1 MPEPLQLV
9 VLLVIEELPSG
20 DVLAWPFADPEMVAH
35 GRNRDEAL
43 EQQEL
48 FLHEHLARAPGSTLA
63 SFDPHADVTIELV
76 EVELT
81 REGLPERVAVTE
93 PLVFPC
99 LIVPDGANAWAV
111 VLNLRHAVWIADG
124 LIEPQLRAPKLCEE
138 IQRVVAARELDGQEF
153 LELLRGADPFSIE
166 RLTVEVEREDR
177 SAAEARAA
185 ARRRRARE
193 RSEADA
199 RKLLG
204 RIGSNLV
211 EELRLHRQP
220 PVLHREREIASLEA
234 LLRGP
239 ERLALMLVGPELAGK
254 TAVVQ
259 GMVQRWLEGSKSKG
273 RLATFPEIVSTSGAA
288 LVAGQ
293 SGFGQLEQRVH
304 DVMAAAEAIDAVLY
318 FDNLADL
325 FARTSGELGDVA
337 SSMRPWLER
346 SRVRVLGEI
355 TPELVEHHEKRHVGF
370 FAYLN
375 RLPIAPL
382 DAERTR
388 SILEALA
395 KHDRRSDPTRP
406 TLSLPPGR
414 DAATPLCDLAE
425 RYFSYQ
431 AFPGKAVRF
440 YASLRATAEGEV
452 GETGEPRP
460 IGPDDVYRGFSIHS
474 GIPMFLVRED
484 RTLELQRI
492 LEFFQARVI
501 GQQQAIRRVA
511 ETLCTVKAGLQPA
524 QKPLATFLFV
534 GPTGVGKTEVAKT
547 LARFLFG
554 SPERMIRFD
563 MSEYMDPLAAERL
576 IRGSDRDD
584 GVLTRRVRQQPFC
597 VVLLDEIEKAHPAVF
612 DLLLQ
617 VCGEGR
623 LSDARGRTTW
633 FHNAIIIMTSNLGA
647 AHRRPSTGFGGRT
660 SGSADETAAERYYL
674 EQVDT
679 HFRPEFVN
687 RIDRV
692 IPFHPLDRAQIE
704 QVAAVTLTRV
714 RERDGIGER
723 GVALEVAGDTL
734 ARLARDGYSDTYGA
748 RALRRAFEDDLVAPL
763 ARTLAKLG
771 DRSDGGAI
779 RVREAGTAREAGS
792 ASGST
797 SSGKVRE
804 QLLANETQDR
814 LTIEVTAPLGR
825 ATRRT
830 IDALTR
836 VSTLRRSAAAALEL
850 PPIRELRDRL
860 RVLVAELGYGAH
872 ARKDT
877 RSAGEHAAELGRL
890 QAEHGRI
897 VGTLARLDE
906 LRESIE
912 SAEELTIAALYE
924 GEPATIYQEAAEDA
938 HRELQLRIVD
948 ALLLEN
954 ERHSITVHLQE
965 QDPRGALIIYLL
977 PLLECLD
984 DRGWSAYF
992 HVYGDKPKDEIEW
1005 PQNRAWG
1012 PPRSPQW
1019 MIKRLLREFDPDA
1032 AGRSDANETKRRFRD
1047 VLMCLQGRH
1056 AGAIMDSQLG
1066 LFRFDSVWQHEGL
1079 RDSERRPAHLLVRF
1093 VSRRAAVEKAEWDKD
1108 QFKIEKPLSHKQLDA
1123 TLKRAHFDEHGM
1135 LGGTIT
1141 TERRPL
1147 QPSRFWAQIEQVIF
1161 TTLVARAFESDAEES
1176 SQ

>member
-1 MPEPLQLV
+1 MSESLNLV

-20 DVLAWPFADPEMVAH
+20 DVLAWPFADPDMVAH
-35 GRNRDEAL
+35 GRSRDEAL

-48 FLHEHLARAPGSTLA
+48 FLHSHLARVPGSTLA
-63 SFDPHADVTIELV
+63 SFDPHADAVIELV
-76 EVELT
+76 EVQLT
-81 REGLPERVAVTE
+81 REGLPDRVAVTE
-93 PLVFPC
+93 PLTFPC
-99 LIVPDGANAWAV
+99 LIVPDGANVWAV

-124 LIEPQLRAPKLCEE
+124 LAEPQLRAPKLCEE
-138 IQRVVAARELDGQEF
+138 IERVVAARELDGQQF

-166 RLTVEVEREDR
+166 RLTIEVQREDR
-177 SAAEARAA
+177 SGAEARAA
-185 ARRRRARE
+185 ARRRHARE

-239 ERLALMLVGPELAGK
+239 ERLPLMLVGPELAGK
-254 TAVVQ
+254 TAVVH
-259 GMVQRWLEGSKSKG
+259 GMVQRWLEGSRSKG
-273 RLATFPEIVSTSGAA
+273 RLATLPEIVSTSGAA

-293 SGFGQLEQRVH
+293 SGFGQLEQRVQ

-325 FARTSGELGDVA
+325 FARNSGELGDVA

-382 DAERTR
+382 DTERTR
-388 SILEALA
+388 SIIEALA

-452 GETGEPRP
+452 SESGEPRP

-474 GIPMFLVRED
+474 GIPMFLLRED
-484 RTLELQRI
+484 RTLELLRI
-492 LEFFQARVI
+492 LEFFHARVI

-554 SPERMIRFD
+554 SPERMVRFD

-576 IRGSDRDD
+576 IRGSERDD

-597 VVLLDEIEKAHPAVF
+597 VILLDEIEKAHPAVF

-623 LSDARGRTTW
+623 LSDTRGRTTW

-660 SGSADETAAERYYL
+660 GGLLEEDIATERYYL

-704 QVAAVTLTRV
+704 QVAAVTLMRV

-723 GVALEVAGDTL
+723 GVTLEVADDTL
-734 ARLARDGYSDTYGA
+734 ARLARDGYSNTYGA

-771 DRSDGGAI
+771 DRADSGTV
-779 RVREAGTAREAGS
+779 RVRELGSSREVGAAGS
-792 ASGST
+792 AGSST
-797 SSGKVRE
+797 SGKVRE

-830 IDALTR
+830 LDALAR
-836 VSTLRRSAAAALEL
+836 VTTLRRSTAAALEL
-850 PPIRELRDRL
+850 PPVRELRDRL
-860 RVLVAELGYGAH
+860 RVLVAELGFGAH

-877 RSAGEHAAELGRL
+877 RSAGEHSAELGRL

-924 GEPATIYQEAAEDA
+924 GEPASIYQEAAEDA
-938 HRELQLRIVD
+938 YRELQMRIVD

-965 QDPRGALIIYLL
+965 QDPRGALITYLL

-992 HVYGDKPKDEIEW
+992 HVYGDKPKAEIEW

-1012 PPRSPQW
+1012 PPRSPEW
-1019 MIKRLLREFDPDA
+1019 MTRRLLGEFEPNADKE
-1032 AGRSDANETKRRFRD
+1032 SSKRRFRD

-1056 AGAIMDSQLG
+1056 TGAIMDSQLG
-1066 LFRFDSVWQHEGL
+1066 LLRFDTPWQHERL
-1079 RDSERRPAHLLVRF
+1079 RDTERRPAHLLVRF
-1093 VSRRAAVEKAEWDKD
+1093 VSRRATIEKGEWDKD
-1108 QFKIEKPLSHKQLDA
+1108 HFKVEKPLSHKQLDS
-1123 TLKRAHFDEHGM
+1123 TPKRAHFDEHGM
-1135 LGGTIT
+1135 LNGTIT
-1141 TERRPL
+1141 TDRRPL
-1147 QPSRFWAQIEQVIF
+1147 EPARFWSQIEQVMF
-1161 TTLVARAFESDAEES
+1161 ATLVAHAFASDGEE
-1176 SQ
+1176 QP